1 MQRLIIFG
9 ALSLAVQLLAGC
21 HDMLPPPAAPLATPL
36 QGRIIWIDGG
46 ELPGLFSPGAYQYGQ
61 DGTFARFSS
70 AGRIRYFDSRH
81 ATSPRLAI
89 DRNVYD
95 TAIGSHYLSRVYYL
109 ESGPAG
115 SRVHYILAAPDRL
128 VAAYDTTAMTFDDS
142 GHVASIAIRSGG
154 ELLTQSNSWSGGNLV
169 RLERRKS
176 DGSLLFAITHTYDT
190 SLTNPLPVLPAQF
203 LLDDAPQVPGI
214 YGVQSRNL
222 PVHSSY
228 RDDAGTMERSYRWGA
243 DPGSGL
249 PNLVSVTEESASAD
263 SLKVGGFSV
272 VVSFAWERG
281 N

>member
-9 ALSLAVQLLAGC
+9 ILSLAVQLLAGC
-21 HDMLPPPAAPLATPL
+21 HDMLPPPAPEPGAPL
-36 QGRIIWIDGG
+36 QGRVIWIDGG
-46 ELPGLFSPGAYQYGQ
+46 ELPGLFTPGAYQYDQ

-70 AGRIRYFDSRH
+70 AGRIRYFDSRYS
-81 ATSPRLAI
+81 TSPRLAI

-95 TAIGSHYLSRVYYL
+95 NAIGSHYLARVYYL
-109 ESGPAG
+109 ETGPAG
-115 SRVHYILAAPDRL
+115 SSVHYILAAPDRY
-128 VAAYDTTAMTFDDS
+128 VTTFDTTAMMFDDS

-154 ELLTQSNSWSGGNLV
+154 EVFTQSNTWSGGNLV
-169 RLERRKS
+169 RAERRRS
-176 DGSLLFAITHTYDT
+176 DGSLLFAITHTYDMT
-190 SLTNPLPVLPAQF
+190 LANPLPVLPAQF
-203 LLDDAPQVPGI
+203 LLADAPQVPGI

-228 RDDAGTMERSYRWGA
+228 RDDAGTIERSYRWGA

-249 PNLVSVTEESASAD
+249 PDLVSVTEESMSAD

-272 VVSFAWERG
+272 VVQIAWERS